1 MRLLFRG
8 GRVIDPQA
16 GSDRIEDILVEH
28 GVMADRGVELLPR
41 DLLGNP
47 PADVEV
53 IDARELVVAPGL
65 VDMRVQLREPGE
77 EHKENI
83 ASAAAAAAAGGVTTI
98 ACLPNT
104 DPVID
109 EPSLVEFIARRSAE
123 TARAR
128 IHAYGAITRGRAGK
142 QLTEM
147 GLMTE
152 AGAVGFTDSP
162 RTVADAIV
170 LRRALGYA
178 RTFDQ
183 LILNHPEDPTL
194 AGGGAMTEGEI
205 ATRLGLPGIPAAAE
219 VIQVERDLRLVE
231 ITHARYHAGPLTT
244 AAAIEAVRAAK
255 RRGLPVTADT
265 APHYFALNETAIG
278 DYRTF
283 TKVSPPLRGEW
294 DRRAV
299 VDGLKDGTID
309 AIASDHSPQDQDSK
323 RLPFQQAEFGMIG
336 LETLLPLGLELVH
349 NGFLTLIEL
358 ITRLSANPARILRR
372 PGGTLAKGA
381 PADLVLFDPAKPWR
395 IDEKAF
401 LSKSKNSPF
410 DGRPVQG
417 RVIGTWLGGRRVHGA
432 LDR

>member
-8 GRVIDPQA
+8 ARVIDPA
-16 GSDRIEDILVEH
+16 NGGDRVEDLLVEN
-28 GVMADRGVELLPR
+28 GTIADRGRDLLPR

-47 PADVEV
+47 PPDVQLIAADG
-53 IDARELVVAPGL
+53 LVLAPGL
-65 VDMRVQLREPGE
+65 VDMRAQLREPGE
-77 EHKENI
+77 EHKENL
-83 ASAAAAAAAGGVTTI
+83 ASAAAAAAAGGVTSI

-104 DPVID
+104 EPVID
-109 EPSLVEFIARRSAE
+109 EPSLIEFIARRASE
-123 TARAR
+123 TGQVR
-128 IHAYGAITRGRAGK
+128 IHAYGSITRGRAGK

-162 RTVADAIV
+162 TTIGDAAI

-183 LILNHPEDPTL
+183 LILNHPEEPAL
-194 AGGGAMTEGEI
+194 AAGGAMTEGEF
-205 ATRLGLPGIPAAAE
+205 ATRLGLRGIPAAAE
-219 VIQVERDLRLVE
+219 VMQIERDLHLVE
-231 ITHARYHAGPLTT
+231 LTQARYHAGPLTT
-244 AAAIEAVRAAK
+244 AAAIDAVRVAK
-255 RRGLPVTADT
+255 RKGLPVTADT
-265 APHYFALNETAIG
+265 APHYFALNETAVG

-283 TKVSPPLRGEW
+283 TKVSPPLRSEY

-309 AIASDHSPQDQDSK
+309 AIASDHAPQDQDSK

-349 NGFLTLIEL
+349 NGFLTLLEL
-358 ITRLSANPARILRR
+358 VAKLSTNPARILRR
-372 PGGTLAKGA
+372 PAGSLARGA
-381 PADLVLFDPAKPWR
+381 AADLVLFDPAKPWR

-432 LDR
+432 P

>member
-1 MRLLFRG
+1 MRLLFLG
-8 GRVIDPQA
+8 GRVIDPVEA
-16 GSDRIEDILVEH
+16 TDRVEDLLVEH
-28 GVMADRGVELLPR
+28 GVIADRGVDLLPH

-47 PADVEV
+47 PAGVEV
-53 IDARELVVAPGL
+53 IDARGLCLAPGL
-65 VDMRVQLREPGE
+65 VDMRTQLREPGE
-77 EHKENI
+77 EHKETI
-83 ASAAAAAAAGGVTTI
+83 ASASAASAAGGITTL

-104 DPVID
+104 EPVID
-109 EPSLVEFIARRSAE
+109 EPWLIEFVARRASEAG
-123 TARAR
+123 RVR
-128 IHAYGAITRGRAGK
+128 IHAYGAMTRGRAG
-142 QLTEM
+142 QHLTEM
-147 GLMTE
+147 GLMTA

-162 RTVADAIV
+162 RCVADAGV

-183 LILNHPEDPTL
+183 LILNHPEEPAL
-194 AGGGAMTEGEI
+194 AAGGAMTEGEI

-219 VIQVERDLRLVE
+219 VIAIERDLRLVE
-231 ITHARYHAGPLTT
+231 LTNGRYHAGPLST

-283 TKVSPPLRGEW
+283 TKVSPPLRSEW

-299 VDGLKDGTID
+299 VDGLRDGTID
-309 AIASDHSPQDQDSK
+309 AIASDHAPHDQESK
-323 RLPFQQAEFGMIG
+323 RLPFHQAEFGMIG

-349 NGFLTLIEL
+349 NGFLTLVEL
-358 ITRLSANPARILRR
+358 IAKLSANPAAILRR
-372 PGGTLAKGA
+372 PAGTLAKGA
-381 PADLVLFDPAKPWR
+381 AADLVLFDPAKPWR

-417 RVIGTWLGGRRVHGA
+417 RVIGTWLGGTRVYPS
-432 LDR
+432 R

>member
-1 MRLLFRG
+1 MRLLFRA
-8 GRVIDPQA
+8 GRVIDPA
-16 GSDRIEDILVEH
+16 SASDRVEDVLVEH
-28 GVMADRGVELLPR
+28 GVIVDRGVDLLPG

-47 PADVEV
+47 PPGVEV
-53 IDARELVVAPGL
+53 IDATGLCLAPGL
-65 VDMRVQLREPGE
+65 VDMRAQLREPGE

-83 ASAAAAAAAGGVTTI
+83 ASASAAAAAGGITTL
-98 ACLPNT
+98 ACLANT
-104 DPVID
+104 EPVID
-109 EPSLVEFIARRSAE
+109 EPSLIELVARRGAE
-123 TARAR
+123 AGRVR
-128 IHAYGAITRGRAGK
+128 LHAYGAITRGRAGK

-147 GLMTE
+147 GLMTA

-162 RTVADAIV
+162 RSVADAAV

-183 LILNHPEDPTL
+183 LILNHPEEPAL
-194 AGGGAMTEGEI
+194 AAGGAMTEGEI

-231 ITHARYHAGPLTT
+231 LTGGRYHAGPLTT
-244 AAAIEAVRAAK
+244 ASAIEAVRAAK
-255 RRGLPVTADT
+255 RRGLPVSADT

-283 TKVSPPLRGEW
+283 TKVSPPLRSEW

-299 VDGLKDGTID
+299 VEGLRDGTID
-309 AIASDHSPQDQDSK
+309 AIASDHAPHDQESK
-323 RLPFQQAEFGMIG
+323 RLPFHQAEFGMIG

-349 NGFLTLIEL
+349 NGFLSLAEL
-358 ITRLSANPARILRR
+358 VARVSTNPARILRR

-381 PADLVLFDPAKPWR
+381 AADLVLFDPAKPWR

-417 RVIGTWLGGRRVHGA
+417 RVIGTWLAGRRVHPS
-432 LDR
+432 R

>member
-8 GRVIDPQA
+8 ARVIDPA
-16 GSDRIEDILVEH
+16 NGGDRVEDLLVEN
-28 GVMADRGVELLPR
+28 GTIADRGRDLLPR

-47 PADVEV
+47 PPDVQLIAADG
-53 IDARELVVAPGL
+53 LVLAPGL
-65 VDMRVQLREPGE
+65 VDMRAQLREPGE
-77 EHKENI
+77 EHKENL
-83 ASAAAAAAAGGVTTI
+83 ASAAAAAAAGGVTSI

-104 DPVID
+104 EPVID
-109 EPSLVEFIARRSAE
+109 EPSLIEFIARRASE
-123 TARAR
+123 TGLVR
-128 IHAYGAITRGRAGK
+128 IHAYGSITRGRAGK

-162 RTVADAIV
+162 TTIGDAAI

-183 LILNHPEDPTL
+183 LILNHPEEPAL
-194 AGGGAMTEGEI
+194 AAGGAMTEGEF
-205 ATRLGLPGIPAAAE
+205 ATRLGLRGIPAAAE
-219 VIQVERDLRLVE
+219 VMQIERDLHLVE
-231 ITHARYHAGPLTT
+231 LTQARYHAGPLTT
-244 AAAIEAVRAAK
+244 AAAIDAVRVAK
-255 RRGLPVTADT
+255 RKGLPVTADT
-265 APHYFALNETAIG
+265 APHYFALNETAVG

-283 TKVSPPLRGEW
+283 TKVSPPLRSEY

-309 AIASDHSPQDQDSK
+309 AIASDHAPQDQDSK

-349 NGFLTLIEL
+349 NGFLTLLEL
-358 ITRLSANPARILRR
+358 VAKLSTNPARILRR
-372 PGGTLAKGA
+372 PAGSLARGA
-381 PADLVLFDPAKPWR
+381 AADLVLFDPAKPWR

-432 LDR
+432 P

>member
-1 MRLLFRG
+1 MRLLFRS
-8 GRVIDPQA
+8 GRVIDPVSA
-16 GSDRIEDILVEH
+16 TDRVEDLLVEN
-28 GVMADRGVELLPR
+28 GAIADRGADLLPR

-47 PADVEV
+47 PADVRV
-53 IDARELVVAPGL
+53 IDAGGLVIAPGL
-65 VDMRVQLREPGE
+65 VDMRAQLREPGE

-83 ASAAAAAAAGGVTTI
+83 ASASAAAAAGGITTL

-104 DPVID
+104 EPVID
-109 EPSLVEFIARRSAE
+109 EPSLVEFIARRASE
-123 TARAR
+123 TGLVL

-142 QLTEM
+142 QLTEI
-147 GLMTE
+147 GLMTA

-162 RTVADAIV
+162 STVASAAI
-170 LRRALGYA
+170 LRRAMGYA

-183 LILNHPEDPTL
+183 LILNHPEEPAL
-194 AGGGAMTEGEI
+194 AAGGAMTEGEI

-219 VIQVERDLRLVE
+219 AMQIERDLRLVE
-231 ITHARYHAGPLTT
+231 LTGARYHAGPLTT
-244 AAAIEAVRAAK
+244 AAAIDAVRAAK

-309 AIASDHSPQDQDSK
+309 AIASDHAPQDQDAK

-349 NGFLTLIEL
+349 NGFLSLLEL
-358 ITRLSANPARILRR
+358 IAKLSANPARILRR
-372 PGGTLAKGA
+372 PAGTLAKGA
-381 PADLVLFDPAKPWR
+381 PADLVLFDPVKPWQ

-432 LDR
+432 P

>member
-1 MRLLFRG
+1 MRLLFRA
-8 GRVIDPQA
+8 GRVIDPEA
-16 GSDRIEDILVEH
+16 GTDRVEDVLVVN
-28 GVMADRGVELLPR
+28 GVIAERGTELLPR

-53 IDARELVVAPGL
+53 VDARDLVVAPGL

-83 ASAAAAAAAGGVTTI
+83 ASATAAAAAGGVTTM

-104 DPVID
+104 EPVLD
-109 EPSLVEFIARRSAE
+109 EPSLIEFVGRRAAQAAHARVV
-123 TARAR
+123 
-128 IHAYGAITRGRAGK
+128 AYGAITRGRAGK

-162 RTVADAIV
+162 RTVADALV

-183 LILNHPEDPTL
+183 LILNHPEEPTL
-194 AGGGAMTEGEI
+194 AGGGSMTEGEI

-219 VIQVERDLRLVE
+219 AIQVERDLRLVE
-231 ITHARYHAGPLTT
+231 LTRARYHAGPLTT
-244 AAAIEAVRAAK
+244 ASAIEAVRAAK
-255 RRGLPVTADT
+255 QRGLPVTAGT

-283 TKVSPPLRGEW
+283 TKVSPPLRSEW

-299 VDGLKDGTID
+299 VDALKDGTID
-309 AIASDHSPQDQDSK
+309 VIASDHAPQDQDSK

-349 NGFLTLIEL
+349 NGFLTMLEL
-358 ITRLSANPARILRR
+358 IARLSLNPARILRR
-372 PGGTLAKGA
+372 PGGSLATGT
-381 PADLVLFDPAKPWR
+381 PADIVLFDPVKPWR

-417 RVIGTWLGGRRVHGA
+417 RVIGTWLDGRRVHGA
-432 LDR
+432 AS

>member
-1 MRLLFRG
+1 MRLLFRAA
-8 GRVIDPQA
+8 RVIDPA
-16 GSDRIEDILVEH
+16 AATDRVEDLLVEH
-28 GVMADRGVELLPR
+28 GVIAERGVDLLPR
-41 DLLGNP
+41 DLLGNA
-47 PADVEV
+47 PAGVEV
-53 IDARELVVAPGL
+53 IDARGLCLAPGL
-65 VDMRVQLREPGE
+65 VDMRAQLREPGE
-77 EHKENI
+77 EHKETI
-83 ASAAAAAAAGGVTTI
+83 ASASAAASAGGITTL

-104 DPVID
+104 EPTID
-109 EPSLVEFIARRSAE
+109 GPWLIEFVARRAAE
-123 TARAR
+123 AGRVR
-128 IHAYGAITRGRAGK
+128 LHAYGAITRGRAGQ

-147 GLMTE
+147 GLMSE

-162 RTVADAIV
+162 RHLADGLV

-178 RTFDQ
+178 RSFDQ
-183 LILNHPEDPTL
+183 LILNHPEEPAL
-194 AGGGAMTEGEI
+194 AAGGAMTEGEI

-219 VIQVERDLRLVE
+219 VIAIERDLRLVE
-231 ITHARYHAGPLTT
+231 LTNGRYHAGPLTT

-283 TKVSPPLRGEW
+283 TKVSPPLRSEW

-309 AIASDHSPQDQDSK
+309 AIASDHAPHDQESK
-323 RLPFQQAEFGMIG
+323 RLPFHQAEFGMIG

-349 NGFLTLIEL
+349 NGFLTLLEL
-358 ITRLSANPARILRR
+358 IAKLSANPAAILRR
-372 PGGTLAKGA
+372 PAGTLAKGA
-381 PADLVLFDPAKPWR
+381 AADLVLFDPAKPWR

-417 RVIGTWLGGRRVHGA
+417 RVIGTWLGGRRVHPSP
-432 LDR
+432 

>member
-1 MRLLFRG
+1 MRLLFRAA
-8 GRVIDPQA
+8 RVIDPA
-16 GSDRIEDILVEH
+16 SATDRVEDVVVEH
-28 GVMADRGVELLPR
+28 GVIAERGVDLLPD

-47 PADVEV
+47 PADVAV
-53 IDARELVVAPGL
+53 IDARGLCLAPGL

-83 ASAAAAAAAGGVTTI
+83 ASASAAASAGGITTL

-104 DPVID
+104 EPVTD
-109 EPSLVEFIARRSAE
+109 EPSLIEFVARRAAE
-123 TARAR
+123 IGRVR

-147 GLMTE
+147 GLMSV

-162 RTVADAIV
+162 RCVADAGV

-183 LILNHPEDPTL
+183 LILNHPEEPAL
-194 AGGGAMTEGEI
+194 AAGGAMTEGEI

-219 VIQVERDLRLVE
+219 VILIERDLRLLE
-231 ITHARYHAGPLTT
+231 LTAARYHAGPLTT
-244 AAAIEAVRAAK
+244 AAAIDAVRAAK

-283 TKVSPPLRGEW
+283 TKVSPPLRSEW

-323 RLPFQQAEFGMIG
+323 RLPFHQAEFGMIG

-349 NGFLTLIEL
+349 NGFLTLGAL
-358 ITRLSANPARILRR
+358 IAKLSTNPARILRR
-372 PGGTLAKGA
+372 PAGTLTPGA
-381 PADLVLFDPAKPWR
+381 AADLVLFDPTKPWR

-401 LSKSKNSPF
+401 RSKSKNSPF

-417 RVIGTWLGGRRVHGA
+417 CVIGTWLGGRRVYPSP
-432 LDR
+432 

>member
-16 GSDRIEDILVEH
+16 GTDRVEDVLVEH
-28 GVMADRGVELLPR
+28 GVIADRGRELLPR

-47 PADVEV
+47 PADVAV
-53 IDARELVVAPGL
+53 VDASGLCLAPGL

-83 ASAAAAAAAGGVTTI
+83 ASAAAAASAGGITTI

-109 EPSLVEFIARRSAE
+109 EPSLIEFIARRAAE
-123 TARAR
+123 LDRVR
-128 IHAYGAITRGRAGK
+128 VHAYGAITRGRAGK
-142 QLTEM
+142 LLTEM
-147 GLMTE
+147 GLMSA

-162 RTVADAIV
+162 RTVADALV

-183 LILNHPEDPTL
+183 LILNHPEEPSL
-194 AGGGAMTEGEI
+194 AAGGAMTEGEI
-205 ATRLGLPGIPAAAE
+205 ATRLGLPGIPVAAE
-219 VIQVERDLRLVE
+219 VMQVERDLRLVE
-231 ITHARYHAGPLTT
+231 LTNARYHTGPLTT
-244 AAAIEAVRAAK
+244 AAAVEAVRAAK

-299 VDGLKDGTID
+299 VDGLTDGTID
-309 AIASDHSPQDQDSK
+309 AIASDHAPQDQDSK

-349 NGFLTLIEL
+349 NGFLTLVEL
-358 ITRLSANPARILRR
+358 IARLSANPARILRR

-432 LDR
+432 APK

>member
-1 MRLLFRG
+1 MRLLFRAA
-8 GRVIDPQA
+8 RVIAPDA
-16 GSDRIEDILVEH
+16 GTDRVEDLLVEN
-28 GVMADRGVELLPR
+28 GVIAERGPELMPR

-47 PADVEV
+47 PADVAV
-53 IDARELVVAPGL
+53 IDGRGLCLAPGL

-83 ASAAAAAAAGGVTTI
+83 ASASAAAAAGGVTSL

-109 EPSLVEFIARRSAE
+109 EPSLIEFVARRGAE

-128 IHAYGAITRGRAGK
+128 IYAYGAITRARGGK

-147 GLMTE
+147 GLMTA

-162 RTVADAIV
+162 RTITDARV

-183 LILNHPEDPTL
+183 LILNHPEEASL
-194 AGGGAMTEGEI
+194 ADGGAMTEGEI
-205 ATRLGLPGIPAAAE
+205 ATRLGLPAIPAAAE
-219 VIQVERDLRLVE
+219 AMQIERDLHLVE
-231 ITHARYHAGPLTT
+231 LTRARYHAGPLTT
-244 AAAIEAVRAAK
+244 AAAIAAVRAAK

-265 APHYFALNETAIG
+265 APHYFALNETAVG

-283 TKVSPPLRGEW
+283 TKVSPPLRSEW

-309 AIASDHSPQDQDSK
+309 VIASDHAPQDQDSK

-349 NGFLTLIEL
+349 NGFLTLSEL
-358 ITRLSANPARILRR
+358 VAKLSANPARILRR

-381 PADLVLFDPAKPWR
+381 PADLVLFDDAKPWR
-395 IDEKAF
+395 IDEKSF

-417 RVIGTWLGGRRVHGA
+417 RVVGTWLGGRRVHGA
-432 LDR
+432 AP

>member
-1 MRLLFRG
+1 MRLLFRA
-8 GRVIDPQA
+8 GRVIAPEA
-16 GSDRIEDILVEH
+16 GTDRVEDVLVEN
-28 GVMADRGVELLPR
+28 GVIADRGPALLPD

-53 IDARELVVAPGL
+53 IDARGLCLAPGL

-83 ASAAAAAAAGGVTTI
+83 ASATAAAAAGGVTSL

-104 DPVID
+104 EPVID
-109 EPSLVEFIARRSAE
+109 EPSLVEFIARRAAE
-123 TARAR
+123 TGRAR
-128 IHAYGAITRGRAGK
+128 VYAYGAITRGRAGK
-142 QLTEM
+142 HLTEM
-147 GLMTE
+147 GLMTA

-162 RTVADAIV
+162 HTVADARV

-178 RTFDQ
+178 STFDQ
-183 LILNHPEDPTL
+183 LILNHPEEPTL
-194 AGGGAMTEGEI
+194 AAGGAMTEGEI
-205 ATRLGLPGIPAAAE
+205 ATRLGLPAIPAAAE
-219 VIQVERDLRLVE
+219 AIQIERDLRLVE
-231 ITHARYHAGPLTT
+231 LTGGRYHAGPLTT
-244 AAAIEAVRAAK
+244 AASIEAVRAAK
-255 RRGLPVTADT
+255 RRGVAVTADT

-283 TKVSPPLRGEW
+283 TKVSPPLRSEW

-299 VDGLKDGTID
+299 VDALKDGTID
-309 AIASDHSPQDQDSK
+309 VIASDHSPQDQDSK

-349 NGFLTLIEL
+349 NGFLTLGAL
-358 ITRLSANPARILRR
+358 IAALSANPARILRR

-381 PADLVLFDPAKPWR
+381 PADLVLFDAAKPWR

-401 LSKSKNSPF
+401 RSKSKNSPF

-417 RVIGTWLGGRRVHGA
+417 RVIGTWLGGRRVYGA
-432 LDR
+432 AS